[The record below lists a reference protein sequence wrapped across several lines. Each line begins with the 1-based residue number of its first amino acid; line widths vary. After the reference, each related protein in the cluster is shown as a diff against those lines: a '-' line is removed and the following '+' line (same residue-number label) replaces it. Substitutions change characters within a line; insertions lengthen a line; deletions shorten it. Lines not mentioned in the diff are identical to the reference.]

1 MNVGAMYANS
11 DIPDV
16 GKAKHKKVFSRRH
29 KGGITRIQCRRK
41 KEMICYNGV
50 KFHPEEDGVLRVSML
65 FAHIQSNERTP
76 AIGPTK
82 GIPTARTEAEE
93 EAFKLGYG
101 VQAVYWLL
109 DGHQNWITLDYSAF
123 ALVTQH
129 HLII

>member
-29 KGGITRIQCRRK
+29 KGGITRIQC
-41 KEMICYNGV
+41 
-50 KFHPEEDGVLRVSML
+50 
-65 FAHIQSNERTP
+65 
-76 AIGPTK
+76 
-82 GIPTARTEAEE
+82 RTEAEE